1 MSRIR
6 KVVKF
11 VYPDW
16 FIFPENQK
24 VCRIRKSWQPWLLGL
39 LVMAHQTKTSAQ
51 LSKCM
56 PIRKKP
62 KPDFI
67 EAMLMQYSIPG
78 KYMDSV
84 IEMCKEGAGTNFILQ
99 RVVS

>member
-1 MSRIR
+1 
-6 KVVKF
+6 
-11 VYPDW
+11 
-16 FIFPENQK
+16 
-24 VCRIRKSWQPWLLGL
+24 
-39 LVMAHQTKTSAQ
+39 
-51 LSKCM
+51 M

-62 KPDFI
+62 KPDFV